1 MKFGWMTLSLSPS
14 AADDLACVHQQLEQ
28 GVLAEAMGFD
38 YLWLTEHN
46 FTGECAYADPIP
58 FAGALAARTSRARL
72 GFAVIQMALHHP
84 VRLAIQL
91 AVLDNLS
98 RGRLEVGI
106 GRGSTYNEYE
116 YVGFGLRSDDSHGRM
131 DEAIHVLTRAWTEEP
146 FVHDGK
152 FFSVRLPAIRPRP
165 VQRPHPPIWRS
176 VIAAESLVECGRA
189 GLPVMMSRVANA
201 RIPERLAR
209 YREGLEAGGHDA
221 ATARHSFGV
230 SGKPAP
236 LSSGHRLRGPP
247 TERPLPPQPS
257 SFERTIGR
265 SPRSTL
271 RMVGAI
277 SLGSTPLVTKPLA
290 PRARSSSMS
299 RGSSRPDRTTTRT
312 RGVLRASPCSRDH
325 EPSPPILRS
334 SRTTSGAR
342 ASRAGSTSAT
352 VDTVPTTSMSASS
365 RRMRACR

>member
-106 GRGSTYNEYE
+106 GRGSSYNEYE
-116 YVGFGLRSDDSHGRM
+116 YVGFGLRSDDSRDRM
-131 DEAIHVLTRAWTEEP
+131 EEAVEVLTRAWTEEP
-146 FVHDGK
+146 FVHEGK
-152 FFSVRLPAIRPRP
+152 FFSVRLPAVRPRP

-176 VIAAESLVECGRA
+176 VIAVESLVECGRA
-189 GLPVMMSRVANA
+189 GIPVMMSRVPNA

-221 ATARHSFGV
+221 ARQRRLLGEASVWRFLYVADSEAQAEDDVHEGDAALS
-230 SGKPAP
+230 PA
-236 LSSGHRLRGPP
+236 H
-247 TERPLPPQPS
+247 
-257 SFERTIGR
+257 
-265 SPRSTL
+265 
-271 RMVGAI
+271 
-277 SLGSTPLVTKPLA
+277 A
-290 PRARSSSMS
+290 PRPRGLQPVRLPRERGGDESVDGPRRLPSGRCALRPRDRRALRNSQARRRAD
-299 RGSSRPDRTTTRT
+299 RG
-312 RGVLRASPCSRDH
+312 A
-325 EPSPPILRS
+325 
-334 SRTTSGAR
+334 A
-342 ASRAGSTSAT
+342 
-352 VDTVPTTSMSASS
+352 
-365 RRMRACR
+365 